1 MTSQSLGETHFT
13 QNPRERQCWAQPPEG
28 QRPSIAPLETIV
40 VSTISGL
47 VSHATHLEQ
56 MRNWFN
62 VQRPYL
68 AIFIFSALSKCYL
81 INLLDSIP
89 FNSCTCFM
97 FINSYKLFN
106 ALIVHFQFLFFFPL
120 CSSKAKLAQS
130 SAVVVLCSPH
140 SKCPHRGRW
149 LSKKVR

>member
-1 MTSQSLGETHFT
+1 MTSQTFGEAHFT
-13 QNPRERQCWAQPPEG
+13 QNPRERPCWAQAPEG

-81 INLLDSIP
+81 INLLDSVP
-89 FNSCTCFM
+89 FNSCTCSM

-106 ALIVHFQFLFFFPL
+106 ALIVHFQFFFPCVL
-120 CSSKAKLAQS
+120 PRPNQHNTLLPWCCILHILNAF
-130 SAVVVLCSPH
+130 VVADGGAR
-140 SKCPHRGRW
+140 K
-149 LSKKVR
+149 